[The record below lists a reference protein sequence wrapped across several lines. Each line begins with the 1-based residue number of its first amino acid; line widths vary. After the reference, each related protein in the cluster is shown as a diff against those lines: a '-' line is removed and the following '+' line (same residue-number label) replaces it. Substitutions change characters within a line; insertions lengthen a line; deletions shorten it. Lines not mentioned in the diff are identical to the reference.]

1 MVEAAY
7 RPVGSGHNNMA
18 ARCAGDVISPP
29 VSPGHV
35 VQATLTA
42 LISRLRG
49 AGPVALRDVDAL
61 CIKGLEQDLA
71 LLTGCADSIQ
81 PVNKTQD
88 KRQSFDNLASLGHL
102 PHVRRAVLA
111 RE

>member
-1 MVEAAY
+1 
-7 RPVGSGHNNMA
+7 MA
-18 ARCAGDVISPP
+18 ARRAGDVISPP

-35 VQATLTA
+35 VQAILTA
-42 LISRLRG
+42 LKSRLRG

-71 LLTGCADSIQ
+71 LLTGCAYSIR

-88 KRQSFDNLASLGHL
+88 KRQSFDNLASLVQQSPRPAGL
-102 PHVRRAVLA
+102 VRCSR
-111 RE
+111 